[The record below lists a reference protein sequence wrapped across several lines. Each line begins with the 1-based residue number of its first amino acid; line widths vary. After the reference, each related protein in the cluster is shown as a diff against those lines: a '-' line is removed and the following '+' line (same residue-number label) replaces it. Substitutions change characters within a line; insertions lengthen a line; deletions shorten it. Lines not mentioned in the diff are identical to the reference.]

1 MQIKCISVFSSSHKT
16 YTQREHILYHKTHLP
31 NLKTVKVS
39 KNINI
44 SFRKPKNELSEY
56 EIAKK
61 QFEEILEEAEDDVR
75 NGRLVTYE
83 EVIKGEL
90 KLVESKIPELSE
102 EEQIEAKKFLE
113 YLKEDIID

>member
-1 MQIKCISVFSSSHKT
+1 MV
-16 YTQREHILYHKTHLP
+16 

-61 QFEEILEEAEDDVR
+61 QFEEIR
-75 NGRLVTYE
+75 NGSLVSYE

>member
-1 MQIKCISVFSSSHKT
+1 MV
-16 YTQREHILYHKTHLP
+16 

-75 NGRLVTYE
+75 NGRLVSYE

-90 KLVESKIPELSE
+90 KLVESKISELSK

-113 YLKEDIID
+113 HMKEEIID